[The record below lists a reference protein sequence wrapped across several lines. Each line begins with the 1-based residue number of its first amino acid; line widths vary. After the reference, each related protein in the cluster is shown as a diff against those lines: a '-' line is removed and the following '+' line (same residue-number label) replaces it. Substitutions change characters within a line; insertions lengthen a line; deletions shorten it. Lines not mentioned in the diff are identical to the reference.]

1 MSRFPPIPLS
11 SQTPEQ
17 EVIHNEIDAI
27 AEKEY
32 GSTFTLRDSEGALIG
47 PFAPLIYT
55 PTLGRA
61 WAEINLQIMKIPAVS
76 LRERELAIFAVLSY
90 SPAAYAL
97 YAHERIGEKAGFSPT
112 QMADALEG
120 KMPKDLSEREEATYV
135 LAGEL
140 ARLRGPLSEESFDKA
155 CKVLGREGVAA
166 LIHLSGCFLYSTV
179 LLNAANVPVP
189 DGEKI

>member
-1 MSRFPPIPLS
+1 MVALLIFDSIFPSTNTLS
-11 SQTPEQ
+11 S
-17 EVIHNEIDAI
+17 
-27 AEKEY
+27 
-32 GSTFTLRDSEGALIG
+32 
-47 PFAPLIYT
+47 YT

-61 WAEINLQIMKIPAVS
+61 WAEINLQIMKIPDVS